1 MLRGNVALRQADM
14 TNEIRIGIV
23 CNADF
28 RDKLDAALSDADP
41 RLQFEVRCYTH
52 QEQASDYAAEL
63 EPLVDAILFS
73 GPVPYYISLETR
85 GPFSVLADFVLYDEV
100 SLIKAFF
107 DLASRDIDLSTI
119 SVDTI
124 STATVRDV
132 CGEIGIDPGGIRTM
146 PLVEG
151 GIHDDFASFHI
162 ANYRA
167 GRTTHALT
175 CRSMVKAKLDEAG
188 IPSHYMFW
196 TKHTILKAL
205 DLLVSRY
212 MQARYRGSQIAVG
225 LLRANIPSIHAS
237 IAETRRMVLEM
248 ERQLLESADRLGVNL
263 VDIGNGLHLFYS
275 TYGAMKMQTQDFT
288 TAPYFQSSPQL
299 RDYSFRMGIGTG
311 PNAATAE
318 EGARKAL
325 YRADL
330 DDNDSVFVVF
340 DNDRLIGP
348 LGAASNSRIIRV
360 ADAEIRRLAD
370 KIGITSANLARI
382 LEALETDRNAVYSAV
397 ELARILDTTSRTA
410 RRVFARL
417 TAAGFARS
425 VGESAAVGQG
435 RPTTL
440 YKIDISPRGGDSQ

>member
-1 MLRGNVALRQADM
+1 M

-28 RDKLDAALSDADP
+28 RDRLDAALADADP
-41 RLQFEVRCYTH
+41 RLQFEVRCYAH
-52 QEQASDYAAEL
+52 QEEASGYAAEL
-63 EPLVDAILFS
+63 EPIVDAILFS
-73 GPVPYYISLETR
+73 GPVPYYISLEER
-85 GPFSVLADFVLYDEV
+85 GALSVPADFVVYDEV
-100 SLIKAFF
+100 SLLKAFF
-107 DLASRDIDLSTI
+107 DLASRNTDLSTI

-132 CGEIGIDPGGIRTM
+132 CGEIGIDPSGIRTM

-162 ANYRA
+162 ENYRS

-175 CRSMVKAKLDEAG
+175 CRSVVKAKLDEAG
-188 IPSHYMFW
+188 IPCHFMFW

-212 MQARYRGSQIAVG
+212 IQARYRGSQIAVG
-225 LLRANIPSIHAS
+225 LLRVGIPSVNAS
-237 IAETRRMVLEM
+237 IAETRRMALEM
-248 ERQLLESADRLGVNL
+248 ESQLLESADRLGVHL

-275 TYGAMKMQTQDFT
+275 TYGALKTQTQDFT

-299 RDYSFRMGIGTG
+299 GNYSFQMGIGTG
-311 PNAATAE
+311 PSAAIAE

-325 YRADL
+325 YRAEL
-330 DDNDSVFVVF
+330 DQNDSVFVVF

-348 LGAASNSRIIRV
+348 LGAGSSSRIIRV
-360 ADAEIRRLAD
+360 ADVEITRLAD
-370 KIGITSANLARI
+370 RIGITSANLARI
-382 LEALETDRNAVYSAV
+382 LEALETDRNANYSAI

-410 RRVFARL
+410 RRVLARL
-417 TAAGFARS
+417 AEAGFARS
-425 VGESAAVGQG
+425 VGESVAVGQG
-435 RPTTL
+435 RPATL
-440 YKIDISPRGGDSQ
+440 YRIDMSSRDGAVQ